1 MTADSGAMERCL
13 PPELAADYEP
23 LALLKEGRERQTL
36 LLQDKRTGEELVLRR
51 FVRPAADTEKKFVLL
66 SRLTADGI
74 PKMRRYFLSDGVGY
88 LLREYVQGE
97 TLLDLLQKRGPF
109 SPEETARIGL
119 SLCRTLQAIHSQ
131 DPPLIHRDIK
141 AENVIRTPAG
151 KYVLIDFDISRF
163 YDEQD
168 TRDTE
173 LRVTAFS
180 APPEQFGY
188 RQTDTRSDIY
198 ALGVLLHELSTGESM
213 LEKGNVPPPLEA
225 VVRRCTRFDP
235 KDRYQSAAAL
245 ERDLKRAAAGRKP
258 GVLRGAVLAL
268 GAVLAAGALAAAVWV
283 PYRQQAAR
291 IEGAYTFHSPAI
303 EAEVCRQLDK
313 EPGTVTLEDLEQ
325 ISGLYLCGSEHFDSW
340 DQMDVHGAE
349 LTIDGGPA
357 PTGGTVDT
365 LEDIP
370 NFPNLLELALC
381 NQQITDLS
389 PLAGKWVLRLA
400 LHGNDITDLSP
411 LSQCQ
416 HMMDL
421 YIGDNP
427 VQDLSPLTQSRAL
440 RTLCAGDTR
449 ISDLTAVAQIPKLEY
464 LWIMDCPEL
473 ADLSSLRS
481 MDWLVCLFV
490 RPAHRQ
496 DMDLIGSL
504 TGLEQLY
511 LWADEPLADMTALS
525 GLTGLTQLF
534 VDAPVESLS
543 GLETMTRLEF
553 LDVRG
558 TADLDP
564 TPLKSLTA
572 LTHLNVGKMDTAAL
586 ADVLPAL
593 PFLEQVGCAPEQMD
607 ELRQMLDGRPDVMI
621 AAWE

>member
-1 MTADSGAMERCL
+1 MRTDDDALARFL
-13 PPELAADYEP
+13 PPELAEDYEP
-23 LALLKEGRERQTL
+23 LALLKEGAERQTL
-36 LLQDKRTGEELVLRR
+36 LLQDKRTGENLVLRR
-51 FVRPAADTEKKFVLL
+51 FVRPAADTEKKFALL
-66 SRLTADGI
+66 SRLAGGGI
-74 PKMRRYFLSDGVGY
+74 PKMHHVFISDGVGY
-88 LLREYVQGE
+88 LLREYVEGE
-97 TLLDLLQKRGPF
+97 TLLDLVQKKGPF
-109 SPEETARIGL
+109 SPEETARIGI
-119 SLCRTLQAIHSQ
+119 SLCRTLEALHSQ
-131 DPPLIHRDIK
+131 DPPIIHRDIK

-151 KYVLIDFDISRF
+151 EYVLIDFDISRF
-163 YDEQD
+163 YDEQV

-188 RQTDTRSDIY
+188 RQTDPRSDIY
-198 ALGVLLHELSTGESM
+198 ALGVLLHELSTGEER
-213 LEKGNVPPPLEA
+213 LENGNMPAPLEA
-225 VVRRCTRFDP
+225 VVRRCTHFDP

-245 ERDLKRAAAGRKP
+245 ERALKRAATGRRGGAIRTMALTL
-258 GVLRGAVLAL
+258 GVL
-268 GAVLAAGALAAAVWV
+268 LAAGALVAAALM
-283 PYRQQAAR
+283 PARQLGASL
-291 IEGAYTFHSPAI
+291 EGVYTFHSPAI
-303 EAEVCRQLDK
+303 EAEVCRQLGK
-313 EPGTVTLEDLEQ
+313 EPGTVTLDDLEK
-325 ISGLYLCGSEHFDSW
+325 ISGLYLCGNEHFDSW
-340 DQMDVHGAE
+340 QQMDVHGAD
-349 LTIDGGPA
+349 LQLDGQSA

-427 VQDLSPLTQSRAL
+427 VRDLSPLAQCRAL
-440 RTLCAGDTR
+440 RTLCAGATR

-464 LWIMDCPEL
+464 LRIMDCPEL
-473 ADLSSLRS
+473 TDLSPLRS

-490 RPAHRQ
+490 RPARDQ
-496 DMDLIGSL
+496 DLAIIGSL

-511 LWADEPLADMTALS
+511 LWCDDPLADMTALS

-534 VDAPVESLS
+534 ADVPTASLA
-543 GLETMTRLEF
+543 GLETMTRLEY

-558 TADLDP
+558 TAPLDP
-564 TPLKSLTA
+564 APLESLTA
-572 LTHLNVGKMDTAAL
+572 LTQLNVERMDTAAL
-586 ADVLPAL
+586 ADVFPSL
-593 PFLEQVGCAPEQMD
+593 PFLERVGCAPEQMD
-607 ELRQMLDGRPDVMI
+607 AVSQMLTMRSDVTI
-621 AAWE
+621 STWK

>member
-1 MTADSGAMERCL
+1 MTANFDALARYV

-23 LALLKEGRERQTL
+23 LALLKDGPERQTL
-36 LLQDKRTGEELVLRR
+36 LLRDKRTGEELVLRR
-51 FVRPAADTEKKFVLL
+51 FARPAGDTEKKFALL

-74 PKMRRYFLSDGVGY
+74 PKMRRYFLSDGAGY
-88 LLREYVQGE
+88 LLRDYVQGE
-97 TLLDLLQKRGPF
+97 TLLDLLQKKGAF

-119 SLCRTLQAIHSQ
+119 SLCRTLEVLHSQ

-141 AENVIRTPAG
+141 AENVVRTPAG

-188 RQTDTRSDIY
+188 RQTDPRSDIY

-213 LEKGNVPPPLEA
+213 LEKGNVPAPLEP

-235 KDRYQSAAAL
+235 KDRYQSASAL
-245 ERDLKRAAAGRKP
+245 ERALRRAAAGRRGKVIRAAALTL
-258 GVLRGAVLAL
+258 GVL
-268 GAVLAAGALAAAVWV
+268 LAAGTLAVRLAIPSRAPAPEV
-283 PYRQQAAR
+283 
-291 IEGAYTFHSPAI
+291 YTFHSPAI

-313 EPGTVTLEDLEQ
+313 KPGTVTLADLEN
-325 ISGLYLCGSEHFDSW
+325 ISGLYLCGNEHFDSW
-340 DQMDVHGAE
+340 AQMDVHGGE

-357 PTGGTVDT
+357 PAGGTVDT

-370 NFPNLLELALC
+370 SFPNLLELALC
-381 NQQITDLS
+381 NQRITDLT

-411 LSQCQ
+411 LRQCQ

-427 VQDLSPLTQSRAL
+427 VRDLSPLAQCRAL
-440 RTLCAGDTR
+440 RALFVGAAPVT
-449 ISDLTAVAQIPKLEY
+449 DLTAVARIAKLEH
-464 LWIMDCPEL
+464 LQIMDCPEL
-473 ADLSSLRS
+473 TDLSPLGS

-490 RPAHRQ
+490 RPVTRQ
-496 DMDLIGSL
+496 DMQIVGSL

-511 LWADEPLADMTALS
+511 LWANESLEDMRALS
-525 GLTGLTQLF
+525 GLTGLTTLF
-534 VDAPVESLS
+534 LDAPVESLA

-558 TADLDP
+558 AAGLDP

-572 LTHLNVGKMDTAAL
+572 LTQLNVTHMDTAAL

-593 PFLEQVGCAPEQMD
+593 PFLERVACSSAQMD
-607 ELRQMLDGRPDVMI
+607 AVGQMLAGRPDVMI
-621 AAWE
+621 ATWE

>member
-23 LALLKEGRERQTL
+23 MALLKESRERQTL
-36 LLQDKRTGEELVLRR
+36 LLQDKRTGEKLVLRR
-51 FVRPAADTEKKFVLL
+51 FARPAADTEKKFTLL
-66 SRLTADGI
+66 SRLAGSGV
-74 PKMRRYFLSDGVGY
+74 PKMHRWFLSGGVGY
-88 LLREYVQGE
+88 LLREYVEGE
-97 TLLDLLQKRGPF
+97 TLLDLVQKKGPF

-119 SLCRTLQAIHSQ
+119 ALCRTLETLHSQ

-151 KYVLIDFDISRF
+151 EYVLIDFDISRF

-168 TRDTE
+168 IRDTE

-198 ALGVLLHELSTGESM
+198 ALGVLLHELSTGESR
-213 LEKGNVPPPLEA
+213 LEKGNVPAPLEA
-225 VVRRCTRFDP
+225 VVRQCTRFDP
-235 KDRYQSAAAL
+235 KDRYQSVSAL
-245 ERDLKRAAAGRKP
+245 ERALKRAAAGR
-258 GVLRGAVLAL
+258 RGKVIR
-268 GAVLAAGALAAAVWV
+268 AAALTLSVLLAV
-283 PYRQQAAR
+283 GTLAVRLAFPSRAPAP
-291 IEGAYTFHSPAI
+291 EVYTFHSPAI

-313 EPGTVTLEDLEQ
+313 KPGTVTLADLEN

-340 DQMDVHGAE
+340 EQMNVHGGE
-349 LTIDGGPA
+349 LTIDGQPA

-381 NQQITDLS
+381 NQQITDLY
-389 PLAGKWVLRLA
+389 PLEGKWVLRLA
-400 LHGNDITDLSP
+400 LHGNAITDLAP
-411 LSQCQ
+411 LGQCQ
-416 HMMDL
+416 RMMDL

-427 VQDLSPLTQSRAL
+427 VRDLSPLAQCRTL
-440 RTLCAGDTR
+440 RTLFAGATR
-449 ISDLTAVAQIPKLEY
+449 VSDLTAVARIPKLEY
-464 LWIMDCPEL
+464 LQIMDCPEL
-473 ADLSSLRS
+473 SDLSPLRS

-490 RPAHRQ
+490 RPVHSL
-496 DMDLIGSL
+496 DMEIIGSL

-525 GLTGLTQLF
+525 NLTGLTTLF
-534 VDAPVESLS
+534 LDAPVESLA

-558 TADLDP
+558 AAGLDP
-564 TPLKSLTA
+564 TPLNSLTA
-572 LTHLNVGKMDTAAL
+572 LTQLNVAHMDTAAL
-586 ADVLPAL
+586 ADALPVL
-593 PFLEQVGCAPEQMD
+593 PFLERVACSSAQMD
-607 ELRQMLDGRPDVMI
+607 AVGQMLAGRHDVVVEI
-621 AAWE
+621 WE

>member
-1 MTADSGAMERCL
+1 MTANDDGLARYM

-23 LALLKEGRERQTL
+23 LALLKDGAQRQTL
-36 LLQDKRTGEELVLRR
+36 LLQDRRTGENMVLRR

-66 SRLTADGI
+66 SRMTADGI
-74 PKMRRYFLSDGVGY
+74 PKMRRFFLSDGVGY
-88 LLREYVQGE
+88 LLRDYVQGE
-97 TLLDLLQKRGPF
+97 TLLDLLQKKGPF
-109 SPEETARIGL
+109 SPEETARVGL
-119 SLCRTLQAIHSQ
+119 SLCRTLEALHSQ

-188 RQTDTRSDIY
+188 RQTDPRSDIY

-213 LEKGNVPPPLEA
+213 LEKGNVPAPLEA

-235 KDRYQSAAAL
+235 KDRYQSVSAL
-245 ERDLKRAAAGRKP
+245 ERALKRAAAGR
-258 GVLRGAVLAL
+258 RGKLMRAALAL
-268 GAVLAAGALAAAVWV
+268 GVLLAAGTLAVRLAIPSRA
-283 PYRQQAAR
+283 PAPE
-291 IEGAYTFHSPAI
+291 IYTFHSPAI

-313 EPGTVTLEDLEQ
+313 KPGTVTLADLEQ
-325 ISGLYLCGSEHFDSW
+325 ISGLYLCGNEHFDSW
-340 DQMDVHGAE
+340 EQMDVHGAD
-349 LTIDGGPA
+349 LTIDGEPA

-370 NFPNLLELALC
+370 SFPNLLELALC
-381 NQQITDLS
+381 NQRITDLT
-389 PLAGKWVLRLA
+389 PLEGKWVLRLA

-411 LSQCQ
+411 LGQCQ
-416 HMMDL
+416 RMLDL

-427 VQDLSPLTQSRAL
+427 VQDLSPLAQCRAL
-440 RTLCAGDTR
+440 RTLCAGATR
-449 ISDLTAVAQIPKLEY
+449 VSDLDAVARIPKLEY
-464 LWIMDCPEL
+464 LRIMDCPEL
-473 ADLSSLRS
+473 TDLSPLRS
-481 MDWLVCLFV
+481 MDWLVCLFL
-490 RPAHRQ
+490 RPVHRQ

-525 GLTGLTQLF
+525 DLTGLTRMF
-534 VDAPVESLS
+534 VDAPVESLK

-553 LDVRG
+553 LDVRS

-564 TPLKSLTA
+564 APLKSLTA
-572 LTHLNVGKMDTAAL
+572 LTQLNVAHMDTAAL

-593 PFLEQVGCAPEQMD
+593 PFLERVDCAPEQMD
-607 ELRQMLDGRPDVMI
+607 AVSRMLAGQPDVMI
-621 AAWE
+621 AARE